1 MDFAFGPALATVRA
15 LSFVR
20 DPGRD
25 SCVTTYMSRSPWRII
40 LLAGFLAAGLFACAK
55 SSAGPEPDR
64 AALQAAIQRWTKAVN
79 ARDVA
84 TLTATMTEDV
94 ELLDPAATVKGRDA
108 AIRALR
114 EAASGG
120 QLVATSREITLSND
134 VAWHLAGLAQTR
146 KNGDVHAL
154 GQALEIWKHV
164 QGTWKLHRRMV
175 TGPLSEQSSLT
186 RPSTKEPV
194 LDAPRN

>member
-1 MDFAFGPALATVRA
+1 MR
-15 LSFVR
+15 
-20 DPGRD
+20 
-25 SCVTTYMSRSPWRII
+25 RSPWRIT

-55 SSAGPEPDR
+55 SPAAPEPDR
-64 AALQAAIQRWTKAVN
+64 GALQAAIQRWTKAVN
-79 ARDVA
+79 ARDLA

-94 ELLDPAATVKGRDA
+94 ELLDPATTVKGRDA

-114 EAASGG
+114 DAASGG
-120 QLVATSREITLSND
+120 QLVATTREITMSNGF
-134 VAWHLAGLAQTR
+134 AWHLAGLAQTE
-146 KNGDVHAL
+146 KNGDVHAR

-175 TGPLSEQSSLT
+175 TGPMSGEMSLE

-194 LDAPRN
+194 LDGARN

>member
-1 MDFAFGPALATVRA
+1 MR
-15 LSFVR
+15 
-20 DPGRD
+20 
-25 SCVTTYMSRSPWRII
+25 RSSWRTA
-40 LLAGFLAAGLFACAK
+40 LLASFLAGGLFACAK
-55 SSAGPEPDR
+55 SPAAPEPDR
-64 AALQAAIQRWTKAVN
+64 GALQAAIQRWTTAVN

-84 TLTATMTEDV
+84 TLSATMTEDI

-120 QLVATSREITLSND
+120 QLVATSREITMSND
-134 VAWHLAGLAQTR
+134 VAWHLAALAQTR

-154 GQALEIWKHV
+154 GQALEIWKQV

-175 TGPLSEQSSLT
+175 TGPLSPEVSLT
-186 RPSTKEPV
+186 RPPTKEPV
-194 LDAPRN
+194 LDGPRN